1 MPLPRRLTTI
11 LSKLPKLPLLRTRK
25 ALPSLS
31 PREKAR
37 KLVAGIQEDTLACV
51 RQQRHL
57 MGQASR
63 ERREAFNT
71 LATAFIEGNWAPE
84 GLSRE
89 DVEAIPE
96 WLIRAIVLC
105 TADGRPIG
113 GYEVKIHEYY
123 LQSAAS
129 TSVPQVQKPR

>member
-1 MPLPRRLTTI
+1 
-11 LSKLPKLPLLRTRK
+11 
-25 ALPSLS
+25 
-31 PREKAR
+31 
-37 KLVAGIQEDTLACV
+37 
-51 RQQRHL
+51 

-71 LATAFIEGNWAPE
+71 LATAFIEGDWAPE

-123 LQSAAS
+123 QALQSAAS
-129 TSVPQVQKPR
+129 TSMPQVQKPR